1 MKATPQRH
9 ESSPG
14 TRRVIVAMHKVGTS
28 FAVIG
33 RELEMPADT
42 VRKIWKRHENEPL
55 GISTPRSGR
64 PPKLDDRDRRH
75 IKRYV
80 RNDRTK
86 RREPLADIS
95 ADLNLNVHSDTRKR
109 VLKNAGLNHRIA

>member
-1 MKATPQRH
+1 MGA
-9 ESSPG
+9 
-14 TRRVIVAMHKVGTS
+14 TRRGRELSPAMRREIIGMREGGIS
-28 FAVIG
+28 FADIG
-33 RELEMPADT
+33 REL
-42 VRKIWKRHENEPL
+42 
-55 GISTPRSGR
+55 
-64 PPKLDDRDRRH
+64 H
-75 IKRYV
+75 IVRYV